1 MEVTVLLI
9 CAYLIGNL
17 LMATVIGK
25 LLFRQ
30 DIRLAGSG
38 NPGARNAGRVFGK
51 TGFVLTFI
59 GDAVKGAAVVSLA
72 RWLGMDEWLQLV
84 CLIAVMAGHIY
95 PIVHK
100 FRGGQGVSTFIGG
113 MLSFNPIV
121 VASFVV
127 VFLIFYPFLKNF
139 SLVGLSAMALSPLFL
154 FGLTKEWP
162 QTVAAI
168 LVVALLLFAHR
179 KDFPCRKRVYMA
191 VRRPIHRLLVA
202 NDPSNRERRDHL
214 MKEIRSIEEWEQ
226 VRSQSNKE
234 PVLLMKHSS
243 TCPISAA
250 GYREFERFET
260 EIPKYYLIVQRS
272 RRLSNEIESELSIQH
287 ESPQLFLLKDGEA
300 AWHASHYKISQSNL
314 KAAVQANG

>member
-1 MEVTVLLI
+1 MEVIVLLI
-9 CAYLIGNL
+9 CAYMVGNL

-25 LLFRQ
+25 LLYRQ
-30 DIRLAGSG
+30 DIRSSGSG

-59 GDAVKGAAVVSLA
+59 GDALKGAIVVLIA
-72 RWLGMDEWLQLV
+72 RWLGMDEWLQLACV
-84 CLIAVMAGHIY
+84 FAVMAGHIY

-100 FRGGQGVSTFIGG
+100 FRGGQGVSSFIGG
-113 MLSFNPIV
+113 MLAFNPSV
-121 VASFVV
+121 VACFVV
-127 VFLIFYPFLKNF
+127 IFLVFYPFLKNF
-139 SLVGLSAMALSPLFL
+139 SIVGLSAMAMSPLIL
-154 FGLTKEWP
+154 YGLTKDWS

-168 LVVALLLFAHR
+168 LVVAFLLFAHR
-179 KDFPCRKRVYMA
+179 KDLPCCKRVYKA
-191 VRRPIHRLLVA
+191 VRRPIDRLVSR
-202 NDPSNRERRDHL
+202 NDPSHRERRDHL

-234 PVLLMKHSS
+234 PVFLMKHSS

-250 GYREFERFET
+250 GYREFDRFET

-272 RRLSNEIESELSIQH
+272 RSLSNEIESDLSIQH

-300 AWHASHYKISQSNL
+300 AWHASHYKISQSNI
-314 KAAVQANG
+314 KSAVEANG